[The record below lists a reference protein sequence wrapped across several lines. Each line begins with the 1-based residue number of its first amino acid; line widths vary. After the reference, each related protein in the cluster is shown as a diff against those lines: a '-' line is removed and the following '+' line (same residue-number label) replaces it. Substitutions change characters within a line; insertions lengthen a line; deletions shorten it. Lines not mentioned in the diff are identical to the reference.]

1 MAVILEVWMLEVWM
15 LEVWML
21 EVWMLLSASL
31 GLAQVWSHVRFPS
44 ATDVVMNVAGS
55 VAGALIR

>member
-1 MAVILEVWMLEVWM
+1 MAVI

-31 GLAQVWSHVRFPS
+31 ELAQVWSHVRFRL
-44 ATDVVMNVAGS
+44 MNVAGS

>member
-1 MAVILEVWMLEVWM
+1 MAVI

-31 GLAQVWSHVRFPS
+31 ELAQVWSHVRFPS